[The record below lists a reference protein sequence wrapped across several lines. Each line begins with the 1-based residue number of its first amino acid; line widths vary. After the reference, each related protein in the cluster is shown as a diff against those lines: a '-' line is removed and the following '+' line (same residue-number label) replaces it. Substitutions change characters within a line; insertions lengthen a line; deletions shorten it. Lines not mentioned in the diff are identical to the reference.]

1 MALVLETKKFWLF
14 EGWLG
19 GFVEV
24 SKAKYPTY
32 VQAIAR
38 AREKSDYSHTWG

>member
-1 MALVLETKKFWLF
+1 MGLVLETDKFWLF

-19 GFVEV
+19 SFIEV
-24 SKAKYPTY
+24 SKVKYPTY

-38 AREKSDYSHTWG
+38 AREKATA